1 MRRLNLGCGSDYRP
15 GWVNV
20 DFDKNVK
27 ADIYFDLNKP
37 FPFKKSGFDYI
48 LLQDVLEHF
57 TKEGAKSLLKE
68 CRQVLSKGGK
78 IEIRVPNIFQVIKQF
93 KKDPGVMIE
102 FIYGHVSGSSEFQSH
117 KYGYTVKSLKETL
130 KSLGFIPV
138 SVRKETTNIVCV
150 AKKADIQIFP
160 MKVLISGQDSG
171 GLGGAEKFLLS
182 LAGQLRKE
190 KVEVEFTTYA
200 KSLFNKQVKK
210 DNFTTWEIPVRMDII
225 SNLKGLIKF
234 IIFLPY
240 ICLKDYLILRRFKKN
255 GGDLI
260 LITGFSD
267 KIVLSPIAKLLS
279 IPVIWLEYSPLA
291 EVMQKNLYLPK
302 LFYRLVKEIPSLVI
316 VPSRNTKK
324 HLIPETRISDAKI
337 EIIPCGI
344 KMSDVRSKMYAAR
357 NKKTK
362 TIGMVSRI
370 ETEKG
375 QDTLIKAA
383 AILKKRIKKFK
394 VVIVGAGDT
403 KKLEKLVEK
412 YGLGN
417 TVHFLGYRQDVYKI
431 MSSFD
436 IFVFPSRWKLEGFGL
451 VLVEAMML
459 GLPIIASDFGPIPE
473 VVGKAGILTKPGEKH
488 LAQAIESLLNDN
500 KKRAG
505 LSQEGVKR
513 ARLFDIKNISRKY
526 LQIFTEQKR
535 CRVLP

>member
-1 MRRLNLGCGSDYRP
+1 MKKLNLGCGNDYRE
-15 GWVNV
+15 GWLNV
-20 DFDKNVK
+20 DLDKNYR
-27 ADIYFDLNKP
+27 ADLYLDLRERLP
-37 FPFKKSGFDYI
+37 FGNNEIDYI
-48 LLQDVLEHF
+48 LAQDILEHF
-57 TKEGAKSLLKE
+57 TKEEGREFLKECFRVLKDAGGIKIQTSEVFQIIKKFGNDPETALKFIYGDTSGNSDLGSHKFGYTAKSLTKLL
-68 CRQVLSKGGK
+68 R
-78 IEIRVPNIFQVIKQF
+78 
-93 KKDPGVMIE
+93 
-102 FIYGHVSGSSEFQSH
+102 
-117 KYGYTVKSLKETL
+117 
-130 KSLGFIPV
+130 SLGFGGI
-138 SVRKETTNIVCV
+138 STEKDNTNFILT
-150 AKKADIQIFP
+150 AKKKSAEIYPI
-160 MKVLISGQDSG
+160 KVLISGQDSG

-182 LAGQLRKE
+182 LAGQLRKA
-190 KVEVEFTTYA
+190 KVEIEFTTYA

-210 DNFTTWEIPVRMDII
+210 DNFLTWEIPVRMDII
-225 SNLKGLIKF
+225 SNFKGLLKF
-234 IIFLPY
+234 IFFLPF
-240 ICLKDYLILRRFKKN
+240 IGLKDYLILQGFKKS

-344 KMSDVRSKMYAAR
+344 ELLKRAKISQEKGVRI
-357 NKKTK
+357 
-362 TIGMVSRI
+362 IGMVSRI

-383 AILKKRIKKFK
+383 AILKKRVKKFK

-403 KKLEKLVEK
+403 KKLKKLVEK

-473 VVGKAGILTKPGEKH
+473 VVGKAGILIKPGEKH
-488 LAQAIESLLNDN
+488 LAQAIESLLKDA

-505 LSQEGVKR
+505 LSLEGVKR

-535 CRVLP
+535 RRVLP